1 MNFLVWVL
9 TRIAALYW
17 QTYFRFLS
25 RNFKLLVF
33 LKTIDIEMGTQTNME
48 PVRGRV
54 LIFSMATPCL
64 GLKRKNV
71 EKNSGLINTQWSHQ
85 KANQDQKSEMIIFIF
100 QRYIVFISIWV
111 KSINVLN
118 KCLYFFIVGYF
129 DYIDKR
135 KQIQKSNINGVFW
148 SIHDQGRIRNSLM
161 TTSSPGLEGETIKIL
176 K

>member
-1 MNFLVWVL
+1 
-9 TRIAALYW
+9 
-17 QTYFRFLS
+17 
-25 RNFKLLVF
+25 
-33 LKTIDIEMGTQTNME
+33 
-48 PVRGRV
+48 
-54 LIFSMATPCL
+54 
-64 GLKRKNV
+64 
-71 EKNSGLINTQWSHQ
+71 
-85 KANQDQKSEMIIFIF
+85 MIIFIF

-135 KQIQKSNINGVFW
+135 KQIQKSNINGVFS